1 MADEIVGSMYF
12 SLKKMIADGS
22 VPNGRFFW
30 HNMYG
35 APTGYSG
42 TNCNLMNEQPELGS
56 AWKGR
61 ILMQIESEESKHP
74 ERKEQAL
81 QEDIKQLAIQL
92 GFFAEKE
99 YEIIAEVGMGICL
112 PSNSRSYKVMIKIA
126 DFELTTTDPKEAKN
140 GYNRWS
146 ERFNKTTMKTPYP
159 TIEQME
165 NIFVYLMDGKHAI
178 CYWKGKVSDFT
189 DPNPAYRWLI
199 LKNDKAIGKVSE
211 DHEAGMVQ
219 IKLSIHPKHLD
230 GPIDFKTFDA
240 WKKPAPRRLSSKKI
254 RCFIF

>member
-1 MADEIVGSMYF
+1 MQLYDEDRVADEIVGSMYF

-81 QEDIKQLAIQL
+81 QEDIK
-92 GFFAEKE
+92 
-99 YEIIAEVGMGICL
+99 
-112 PSNSRSYKVMIKIA
+112 
-126 DFELTTTDPKEAKN
+126 
-140 GYNRWS
+140 
-146 ERFNKTTMKTPYP
+146 
-159 TIEQME
+159 
-165 NIFVYLMDGKHAI
+165 
-178 CYWKGKVSDFT
+178 
-189 DPNPAYRWLI
+189 
-199 LKNDKAIGKVSE
+199 
-211 DHEAGMVQ
+211 
-219 IKLSIHPKHLD
+219 
-230 GPIDFKTFDA
+230 
-240 WKKPAPRRLSSKKI
+240 
-254 RCFIF
+254 